1 MSFVAA
7 GLAAASLVGG
17 GIKAIGAGKAKR
29 QAERKERKA
38 RKEMNRMKEAY
49 SQLDTSNPYANMENT
64 MEDLTVNQKQAQF
77 EAQQFQQSQANILD
91 SVRGASGGSG
101 VAAIAQQLA
110 QSGQLAAQ
118 KSAASIGAQEAANQ
132 TAAAQ
137 QGARNQELKAQGER
151 ESQRMERDKVGTLL
165 GMSQAETAQYGQA
178 AAGAQQAVYGGIGE
192 GISGAASSVMS
203 GIDAG
208 LMGKKD

>member
-64 MEDLTVNQKQAQF
+64 MEDLTVNQNSF
-77 EAQQFQQSQANILD
+77 N
-91 SVRGASGGSG
+91 
-101 VAAIAQQLA
+101 
-110 QSGQLAAQ
+110 
-118 KSAASIGAQEAANQ
+118 
-132 TAAAQ
+132 
-137 QGARNQELKAQGER
+137 
-151 ESQRMERDKVGTLL
+151 KVKLI
-165 GMSQAETAQYGQA
+165 Y
-178 AAGAQQAVYGGIGE
+178 
-192 GISGAASSVMS
+192 
-203 GIDAG
+203 
-208 LMGKKD
+208 

>member
-7 GLAAASLVGG
+7 GLAAASLIGG

-118 KSAASIGAQEAANQ
+118 KSAASIGEQEARNQ
-132 TAAAQ
+132 KLAAQ
-137 QGARNQELKAQGER
+137 QGARNQQLKAQGER
-151 ESQRMERDKVGTLL
+151 KSQEMERDKVGTLL

-178 AAGAQQAVYGGIGE
+178 AAGAQQAVYSGIGE
-192 GISGAASSVMS
+192 GLSGAATSLI
-203 GIDAG
+203 GAKDAD
-208 LMGKKD
+208 LI

>member
-1 MSFVAA
+1 MSFIAA
-7 GLAAASLVGG
+7 GLAAGALIGG

-38 RKEMNRMKEAY
+38 RKEMNRMKQAY

-91 SVRGASGGSG
+91 AVRGASGGSG

-118 KSAASIGAQEAANQ
+118 KSAASIGEQESRNQ
-132 TAAAQ
+132 MAAASQ
-137 QGARNQELKAQGER
+137 AAQNQRLKAQGER

-165 GMSQAETAQYGQA
+165 GMSQAETAQYAQA
-178 AAGAQQAVYGGIGE
+178 AADAQQAVYSGIGE
-192 GISGAASSVMS
+192 GISGATTSIMG

-208 LMGKKD
+208 LIEV

>member
-7 GLAAASLVGG
+7 GLAAASVIGG

-118 KSAASIGAQEAANQ
+118 KSAASIGEQEAQNQ
-132 TAAAQ
+132 KLAAQ
-137 QGARNQELKAQGER
+137 QSARNQQLKAQGER

-165 GMSQAETAQYGQA
+165 GMSQAETAQYGSA

-192 GISGAASSVMS
+192 GLSGAATS
-203 GIDAG
+203 
-208 LMGKKD
+208 LMGAKDAELI

>member
-1 MSFVAA
+1 MSFIAA
-7 GLAAASLVGG
+7 GLAAGALIGG

-38 RKEMNRMKEAY
+38 RKEMNRMKQAY

-91 SVRGASGGSG
+91 AVRGASGGSG

-118 KSAASIGAQEAANQ
+118 KSAAGIGRQESQNQ
-132 TAAAQ
+132 MAAAAQ
-137 QGARNQELKAQGER
+137 AAKNQQLRAQGER
-151 ESQRMERDKVGTLL
+151 RSQEMERDKVGTLL
-165 GMSQAETAQYGQA
+165 GMSQAETAQYAQA
-178 AAGAQQAVYGGIGE
+178 GADAQQAVYSGIGE
-192 GISGAASSVMS
+192 GISGAATSIMG

-208 LMGKKD
+208 LIEV